1 MVRAIEVI
9 LPSDATVW
17 EYAKQMSPIQKSINN
32 KYLQLSCL
40 EQIQEL
46 LFTQNK

>member
-1 MVRAIEVI
+1 MVRAI
-9 LPSDATVW
+9 LSSDATVW
-17 EYAKQMSPIQKSINN
+17 EYAIQMRPIQKSINN

-46 LFTQNK
+46 LLTQNK